1 MECYLLLVLGVGRWC
16 SRAETHIV
24 PAVGFHPSTQPDL
37 CDDQLEVNCFEGV
50 AFDFTA
56 EIYKRADATQS
67 QSFWAEAW
75 SSSLMTYRVH
85 FLEVSGSL
93 SW

>member
-37 CDDQLEVNCFEGV
+37 CDDQLEVNCFEGGSF
-50 AFDFTA
+50 AFRLKSPNGLIPHNLNHFGT
-56 EIYKRADATQS
+56 
-67 QSFWAEAW
+67 EAW
-75 SSSLMTYRVH
+75 SSSLMTYRFH